1 MAGVLALSYEWLKA
15 AHIIFVIFWMAG
27 LLIFPRYL
35 VHHQD
40 ALGRPDEAA
49 AWIEREAKLRKMIL
63 TPSIIAVWAFGL
75 LLAGAGSWWEAGWL
89 HAKLLLVLLLSGF
102 HGWAVA
108 YSKKLAKGEASW
120 PTRRLRM
127 INELPALGV
136 VFIVYLVVVKPF

>member
-1 MAGVLALSYEWLKA
+1 MLGVLELSYLWLKA

-27 LLIFPRYL
+27 LFIFPRYL

-49 AWIEREAKLRKMIL
+49 AWVEREAKLRKMIL
-63 TPSIIAVWAFGL
+63 TPSIIAVWGFGIAVAS
-75 LLAGAGSWWEAGWL
+75 AGHFWDQGWL

-108 YSKKLAKGEASW
+108 YSRRLAKGEARL
-120 PTRRLRM
+120 PARRLRM
-127 INELPALGV
+127 LNELPALGV
-136 VFIVYLVVVKPF
+136 VLIVYLVVLKPF